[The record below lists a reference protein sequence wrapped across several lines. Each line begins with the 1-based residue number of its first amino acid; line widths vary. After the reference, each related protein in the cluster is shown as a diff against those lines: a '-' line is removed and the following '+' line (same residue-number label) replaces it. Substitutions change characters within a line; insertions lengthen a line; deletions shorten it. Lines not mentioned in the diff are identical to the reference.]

1 MIPGHHWKHLSQTC
15 PCYLRV
21 FLLCGSGR
29 SEPLAGLSRILAA
42 KVRPLW
48 AGPAWPSQE
57 AALIISPPGRG
68 IRTLEAAPR
77 ARQCFPVLLTPNR
90 AFGGFPGGTRAKES
104 ACQCRRHERLRF
116 NPCVRKIPWRRAW
129 QPTPVC
135 SPGETQGKRSP
146 VGYSSWGHKESDT
159 TEAT

>member
-1 MIPGHHWKHLSQTC
+1 MIPGHHCKHLSQTC

-29 SEPLAGLSRILAA
+29 SEPLAGLSRIPAA
-42 KVRPLW
+42 KVRTLW
-48 AGPAWPSQE
+48 TGPAWPSRE

-90 AFGGFPGGTRAKES
+90 AFGGFPGGTRAINSGGLRLTLGTIFGSNVSRMCTDQTWNGCVAS
-104 ACQCRRHERLRF
+104 AGCQ
-116 NPCVRKIPWRRAW
+116 KAQW
-129 QPTPVC
+129 
-135 SPGETQGKRSP
+135 K
-146 VGYSSWGHKESDT
+146 
-159 TEAT
+159 

>member
-1 MIPGHHWKHLSQTC
+1 MIPGHHCKHLSQTC

-21 FLLCGSGR
+21 FLLCGSGG

-42 KVRPLW
+42 KVTALW
-48 AGPAWPSQE
+48 AGPAWPSRE

-68 IRTLEAAPR
+68 IRALEAAPR
-77 ARQCFPVLLTPNR
+77 ARQCFPVFLTPNR
-90 AFGGFPGGTRAKES
+90 AFGGFPGGTSAKES
-104 ACQCRRHERLRF
+104 ACQCRRHKRLRF
-116 NPCVRKIPWRRAW
+116 DPWVRKIPWRRAW

-135 SPGETQGKRSP
+135 SPGETQGKRSL
-146 VGYSSWGHKESDT
+146 VGYSSWGHKESNT